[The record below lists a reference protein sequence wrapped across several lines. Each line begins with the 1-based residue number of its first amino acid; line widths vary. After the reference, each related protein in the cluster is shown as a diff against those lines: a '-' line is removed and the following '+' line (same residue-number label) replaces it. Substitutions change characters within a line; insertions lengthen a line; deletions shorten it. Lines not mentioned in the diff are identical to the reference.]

1 MIITMVNVKVKVGVC
16 GFARSQDTI
25 FTNLRLLEVQTTFYK
40 PMKRST
46 AENWRLHAPKEF
58 EFTLKAWQLITHE
71 PTSPTYR
78 KARIAI
84 AENEMDRYGFF
95 RPTNNVFEAWSVT
108 NEIREALD
116 AKIVVFQSPA
126 SFKETEKNITNMRD
140 FFRAIDKDRK
150 DITMVWEHRGKWDR
164 KTIAKLC
171 NALELVHGVDPFAEA
186 PVTSDFAYFRLHG
199 SPPGKRMYR
208 YTYTDDDLKRLY
220 EKCLN
225 TGSPEVYVLFNNDT
239 MYDDALR
246 FMKMVSG

>member
-1 MIITMVNVKVKVGVC
+1 LKKI
-16 GFARSQDTI
+16 
-25 FTNLRLLEVQTTFYK
+25 
-40 PMKRST
+40 T
-46 AENWRLHAPKEF
+46 AENWRRRAPKEF
-58 EFTLKAWQLITHE
+58 EFTVKAWQLITHE

-78 KARIAI
+78 KARIEV

-95 RPTNNVFEAWSVT
+95 RPTDNVFEAWAVT
-108 NEIREALD
+108 NEIRKALD

-126 SFKETEKNITNMRD
+126 RFTETDANITNMRD
-140 FFRAIDKDRK
+140 FFHAIDKERK
-150 DITMVWEHRGKWDR
+150 EITMVWEQRGKWDR

-171 NALELVHGVDPFAEA
+171 NELELIHGVDPFAED
-186 PVTSDFAYFRLHG
+186 PVTAGFAYFRLHG

-208 YTYTDDDLKRLY
+208 YTYTDDDLKGLY

-246 FMKMVSG
+246 FIKLMSG

>member
-1 MIITMVNVKVKVGVC
+1 MVNVKVKVGVC

-46 AENWRLHAPKEF
+46 AENWRLHAPKDF

-84 AENEMDRYGFF
+84 AENEMDTYGFF
-95 RPTNNVFEAWSVT
+95 RPTDNVLEAWSVT
-108 NEIREALD
+108 NEIRNALD

-199 SPPGKRMYR
+199 SPPGKRMCR